1 LFVLAGAERQGQLAA
16 REVAWIKGLRGD
28 LAGMAA
34 DAERVVEAADAVEDR
49 FVAMQGLAAV
59 GYACQFTGTFA
70 RAESAYRRAAEIARE
85 DEKPYRLTVVLGT
98 LAGVLACQGR
108 IAEAADLVEQAK
120 SSSPAY
126 RDSVLVE
133 LECYVA
139 WLAGDTATALASA
152 LEEASW
158 TRVTSRRR
166 SFGMAVGAIAAL
178 EADDV
183 LLAKRLLDRANSALG
198 GRDWSFFLQYA
209 RHAESVLAWH
219 ERSPSDCVARL
230 GPAIE
235 RMLEMR
241 VRPWAAFALMD
252 LAEAAADAGDTD
264 AAAGAADHLG
274 ALAVVMDA
282 PLYRGLAAAGSAW
295 ARLAAGEEEQGA
307 ALARQAIGLLE
318 TTGCRGYEA
327 RTRYLLA
334 RCLSSK
340 QRAEAVRELE
350 QAAAGFNRG
359 GGVWRRGRVLEAM
372 QRLGSAG
379 RRAAAAALGPS
390 SLTRREREVA
400 RLAARGMSA
409 KEISQTLFIGER
421 TVETHLGNV
430 YAKLGVKSKLQL
442 VRQAAELGLS

>member
-1 LFVLAGAERQGQLAA
+1 VLAL
-16 REVAWIKGLRGD
+16 
-28 LAGMAA
+28 
-34 DAERVVEAADAVEDR
+34 
-49 FVAMQGLAAV
+49 
-59 GYACQFTGTFA
+59 
-70 RAESAYRRAAEIARE
+70 
-85 DEKPYRLTVVLGT
+85 
-98 LAGVLACQGR
+98 QGR

-126 RDSVLVE
+126 RDSILVE
-133 LECYVA
+133 LECCVA

-166 SFGMAVGAIAAL
+166 SFGMAVGAIAAV

-183 LLAKRLLDRANSALG
+183 LVAKRLVDRAHAALD

-209 RHAESVLAWH
+209 HYAESVIAWH
-219 ERSPSDCVARL
+219 EEGPAECVARL
-230 GPAIE
+230 RPAIE
-235 RMLEMR
+235 RMLEME

-252 LAEAAADAGDTD
+252 VAEAAAEAGDTG
-264 AAAGAADHLG
+264 AAAAAADHLG
-274 ALAVVMDA
+274 VLAGVMDV
-282 PLYRGLAAAGSAW
+282 PLYRGLSAAGSAW
-295 ARLAAGEEEQGA
+295 AHLAAGGEEQGA
-307 ALARQAIGLLE
+307 ALAREAIGSLG

-327 RTRYLLA
+327 RARYLLA
-334 RCLSSK
+334 HCLSSS

-350 QAAAGFNRG
+350 RAAAGFERG
-359 GGVWRRGRVLEAM
+359 GGVWRRRRGLEALR
-372 QRLGSAG
+372 RLGSAG

-400 RLAARGMSA
+400 RLAARGMST

-430 YAKLGVKSKLQL
+430 YAKLGLKSKLQL
-442 VRQAAELGLS
+442 VRRAGELGLR